1 MSAFSNVKV
10 EKLDTPEQRAD
21 ALAVRIAVFVDEQKY
36 TLESELDR

>member
-1 MSAFSNVKV
+1 MSTFSNVVV
-10 EKLDTPEQRAD
+10 ERLDTPEKRAD